1 MPELRKDPI
10 IDRWVIISSE
20 RGQRPVFLS
29 EEIEAPK
36 AGAICPLCPGNE
48 MMTPPEVFAI
58 RPAFVSSP
66 PNSANWVLRVVPN
79 KFPALRIEGEL
90 DKQGI
95 GLYDR
100 MNGIGAHEVIVETP
114 IHTQTLTGMDVPSV
128 QNVFIAYRERTLDLL
143 RDKRFKFIMIFK
155 NQGSMAGASLA
166 HSHSQ
171 LIALPII
178 PKRLSEE
185 ISGALNYYKY
195 RDRCVFCDI
204 IAQESEERQRVIY
217 ENDLFIAIS
226 PFASRF
232 PFETWILPKKHEESF
247 LFSMAR
253 DNYCAAADALSVV
266 LRKQEK
272 VLNCPPY
279 NYMIHTTPVELI
291 DAPFYHWHIEIIP
304 RLTKMAGFE
313 WGTGFYINPTPPEE
327 ATMFL
332 QEAELPGRNS

>member
-20 RGQRPVFLS
+20 RGQRPVFFA
-29 EEIEAPK
+29 EEAEPPK
-36 AGAICPLCPGNE
+36 PGAICPLCAGNE
-48 MMTPPEVFAI
+48 GMTPPEVFVI
-58 RPAFVSSP
+58 RPPHVSST
-66 PNSANWVLRVVPN
+66 PNGSEWLLRVVPN

-90 DKQGI
+90 NKQGI

-100 MNGIGAHEVIVETP
+100 MNGVGAHEVIVETP
-114 IHTQTLTGMDVPSV
+114 IHSQTLTGMDVSAV
-128 QNVFIAYRERTLDLL
+128 QNVFTAYRERTLDLL

-155 NQGSMAGASLA
+155 NQGSIAGASLA

-185 ISGALNYYKY
+185 ITGCLNYYKY

-204 IAQESEERQRVIY
+204 IAQETEERQRIIY
-217 ENDLFIAIS
+217 ENERFLAIS

-232 PFETWILPKKHEESF
+232 PFETWILPKRHEESF
-247 LFSMAR
+247 LSSHPD
-253 DNYCAAADALSVV
+253 DNYFSVADALSAI
-266 LRKQEK
+266 LKKHEK
-272 VLNCPPY
+272 VLNVPPY
-279 NYMIHTTPVELI
+279 NYMIHTTPIELTNT
-291 DAPFYHWHIEIIP
+291 AYYHWHIEIIP

-327 ATMFL
+327 ATLFL
-332 QEAELPGRNS
+332 QEAEV